1 MSLKFFNTLERKNVE
16 FKSIEP
22 NKVQMYTCGPTV
34 YDYGHIGNFR
44 TFVFQDI
51 LRRYLEY
58 KGYEVTQIMN
68 LTDVD
73 DKTIKGAQLEGISLK
88 KFTERYTKAFFEDR
102 DTLNIEHAE
111 QYPKATNYIAEMVK
125 MIMKLTE
132 KGYTYQ
138 NGGAIYFDISK
149 FKNYGKLSGIKTQET
164 SRRSRIKKDE
174 YKDEAIDFILW
185 KPWNKNDGNIFWK
198 TKLGK
203 GRPGWHTECSAI
215 ANLYL
220 GPLFDIHSGGVD
232 LIFPHHEN
240 EIAQSEA
247 ANDSK
252 FANYW
257 LHAEHLILDGEKMS
271 KSIKNIYTVR
281 DITKKGYSGRTI
293 RYLLASAH
301 YRTQLNFTD
310 AGLKQA
316 ESSLERL
323 QDFIRRLKNF
333 EDGKN
338 NPELTNKIQEFS
350 RMFEAEMDNDL
361 NIPGALSVIFDFL
374 KDINR
379 LMDMKEI
386 SRVNVDDVYN
396 TMIRLDKVLGFI
408 NTSEEKISGKIKE
421 LIIHR
426 EEARRSKD
434 WKKSDQIRDELL
446 KKGIIL
452 EDTLDGVK
460 WKKKQ

>member
-1 MSLKFFNTLERKNVE
+1 M
-16 FKSIEP
+16 
-22 NKVQMYTCGPTV
+22 
-34 YDYGHIGNFR
+34 
-44 TFVFQDI
+44 
-51 LRRYLEY
+51 
-58 KGYEVTQIMN
+58 
-68 LTDVD
+68 
-73 DKTIKGAQLEGISLK
+73 
-88 KFTERYTKAFFEDR
+88 
-102 DTLNIEHAE
+102 
-111 QYPKATNYIAEMVK
+111 
-125 MIMKLTE
+125 
-132 KGYTYQ
+132 
-138 NGGAIYFDISK
+138 
-149 FKNYGKLSGIKTQET
+149 
-164 SRRSRIKKDE
+164 
-174 YKDEAIDFILW
+174 
-185 KPWNKNDGNIFWK
+185 
-198 TKLGK
+198 
-203 GRPGWHTECSAI
+203 
-215 ANLYL
+215 
-220 GPLFDIHSGGVD
+220 
-232 LIFPHHEN
+232 
-240 EIAQSEA
+240 
-247 ANDSK
+247 
-252 FANYW
+252 
-257 LHAEHLILDGEKMS
+257 HAEHLILDGEKMS

>member
-185 KPWNKNDGNIFWK
+185 KPWNKNDGEIFWE

-220 GPLFDIHSGGVD
+220 GPLFDIHSV
-232 LIFPHHEN
+232 E
-240 EIAQSEA
+240 
-247 ANDSK
+247 
-252 FANYW
+252 
-257 LHAEHLILDGEKMS
+257 
-271 KSIKNIYTVR
+271 
-281 DITKKGYSGRTI
+281 
-293 RYLLASAH
+293 
-301 YRTQLNFTD
+301 
-310 AGLKQA
+310 
-316 ESSLERL
+316 
-323 QDFIRRLKNF
+323 
-333 EDGKN
+333 
-338 NPELTNKIQEFS
+338 
-350 RMFEAEMDNDL
+350 
-361 NIPGALSVIFDFL
+361 
-374 KDINR
+374 
-379 LMDMKEI
+379 
-386 SRVNVDDVYN
+386 
-396 TMIRLDKVLGFI
+396 
-408 NTSEEKISGKIKE
+408 
-421 LIIHR
+421 
-426 EEARRSKD
+426 
-434 WKKSDQIRDELL
+434 
-446 KKGIIL
+446 
-452 EDTLDGVK
+452 
-460 WKKKQ
+460 

>member
-1 MSLKFFNTLERKNVE
+1 M
-16 FKSIEP
+16 
-22 NKVQMYTCGPTV
+22 
-34 YDYGHIGNFR
+34 
-44 TFVFQDI
+44 
-51 LRRYLEY
+51 
-58 KGYEVTQIMN
+58 
-68 LTDVD
+68 
-73 DKTIKGAQLEGISLK
+73 
-88 KFTERYTKAFFEDR
+88 
-102 DTLNIEHAE
+102 
-111 QYPKATNYIAEMVK
+111 
-125 MIMKLTE
+125 
-132 KGYTYQ
+132 
-138 NGGAIYFDISK
+138 
-149 FKNYGKLSGIKTQET
+149 
-164 SRRSRIKKDE
+164 
-174 YKDEAIDFILW
+174 
-185 KPWNKNDGNIFWK
+185 
-198 TKLGK
+198 
-203 GRPGWHTECSAI
+203 
-215 ANLYL
+215 
-220 GPLFDIHSGGVD
+220 
-232 LIFPHHEN
+232 
-240 EIAQSEA
+240 
-247 ANDSK
+247 
-252 FANYW
+252 
-257 LHAEHLILDGEKMS
+257 HAEHLILDGEKMS

-338 NPELTNKIQEFS
+338 NPELTNKVQEFS

-408 NTSEEKISGKIKE
+408 NTSEEKISEKIKE
-421 LIIHR
+421 LIIRR